1 VHRHRAVAQEVTRR
15 DGVGVAVLVAGAVAF
30 ALGVLQRRTGD
41 TQSLV
46 AYDFYG
52 QFYPYL
58 VHAGRSL
65 RAGGGLLWNPY
76 QDCGQPFFGNSQTG
90 LLYPLNVIFA
100 ALPREPALLV
110 SVVVHL
116 TIAGVGMYLLCRSLR
131 LARPAALCGALAFQL
146 GWAATNL
153 AAWSP
158 THVAPYAWLP
168 VALWQTER
176 VIRRPT
182 LRGGLVLGLI
192 LAIQLLPGFPQTVFF
207 TYQLIALRVVWAVL
221 LRQSDDIRTMLIAVA
236 VGLVVPVLLDAV
248 QLLPAMEV
256 ARESVRQGPVSAELL
271 GPGFSWQALRQ
282 GLMAQVSPPGSALM
296 LLLAVS
302 GVVAVR
308 RPGRAADVA
317 FYVLVALLYFVL
329 SLGPG
334 SIVYAL
340 YERLP
345 LGDMFRAPARLLWVT
360 SFALSVLVAFG
371 SQAFVA
377 AAQADELNA
386 GVESARPDRSR
397 GWRIAVGL
405 LAGAVML
412 YAATAGSLAWTDLLM
427 VGVLAGLA
435 LAVTRPQLVRL
446 VPLAL
451 PALILVDTLVVGR
464 PPLFGLRKG
473 DVYDTHADV
482 FDFIR
487 ARLTPQDRLIIVG
500 AQPALGLMPKS
511 ATLFALPSIH
521 DYDSLAAQRYAEYFT
536 FLRTGR
542 AMRDYE
548 DWYWLF
554 GKLLPASLR
563 RPLFDQTA
571 ARYVI
576 VAEPLDKTAR
586 ALRGGLRL
594 LHERDGVRVYENEQA
609 LPRARYVPR
618 VAVKNEAEVLP
629 ALASRAWDGRRVAI
643 VAAGDAAALRGSGGD
658 GSGTVEF
665 VADEPERVVLRATA
679 TAPGFLLLAD
689 EFFPGWTVTV
699 NGVTRPVVRAN
710 HTFRLVE
717 VPAGES
723 EVVFIFRPLSLRIGA
738 AVSLLGAIVFV
749 LLWRWGGALRP
760 RSLGGPSA
768 QAALRDAR

>member
-1 VHRHRAVAQEVTRR
+1 VAQDVTRR

-41 TQSLV
+41 AQSLV

-100 ALPREPALLV
+100 ALPREPALLL

-116 TIAGVGMYLLCRSLR
+116 TIAGAGMYLLCRSLR

-158 THVAPYAWLP
+158 THIAPYAWLP

-176 VIRRPT
+176 VIRAAT
-182 LRGGLVLGLI
+182 LRRGLVLGLI

-207 TYQLIALRVVWAVL
+207 TYQLIALRVGWAVL
-221 LRQSDDIRTMLIAVA
+221 LRQSDDIRSLSIAVV
-236 VGLVVPVLLDAV
+236 VGLVVPLLLDAV

-256 ARESVRQGPVSAELL
+256 ARQSVRQAPVDAARL
-271 GPGFSWQALRQ
+271 GPGFSWAALGQ
-282 GLMAQVSPPGSALM
+282 GLLAQVSTPGSALM
-296 LLLAVS
+296 LLLAGT
-302 GVVAVR
+302 GVVAAGR
-308 RPGRAADVA
+308 RGRTADVA
-317 FYVLVALLYFVL
+317 FYCLVALLYFLL

-345 LGDMFRAPARLLWVT
+345 LGGMFRAPARLLWVT

-371 SQAFVA
+371 SHALIA
-377 AAQADELNA
+377 AAPADESSA
-386 GVESARPDRSR
+386 GAASGRPHRPR
-397 GWRIAVGL
+397 AWRIALGL
-405 LAGAVML
+405 LTGAVAL
-412 YAATAGSLAWTDLLM
+412 YAATAASLGWADLLM
-427 VGVLAGLA
+427 MGVLLA
-435 LAVTRPQLVRL
+435 LTLAALRSRRARL
-446 VPLAL
+446 LPLAL
-451 PALILVDTLVVGR
+451 PALLLVDTLGVGR
-464 PPLFGLRKG
+464 PPLFGLRTG
-473 DVYDTHADV
+473 DVYEPRAEV
-482 FDFIR
+482 FAFVR
-487 ARLTPQDRLIIVG
+487 ARLTPQDRLLIVG
-500 AQPALGLMPKS
+500 AQPALDLMPKS

-521 DYDSLAAQRYAEYFT
+521 DYDALAAQRYAEYFT

-554 GKLLPASLR
+554 GKLLPASLQ

-576 VAEPLDKTAR
+576 VAEPLDQTAR
-586 ALRGGLRL
+586 AFRGGLRL
-594 LHERDGVRVYENEQA
+594 LDERDGVRVYENEQA
-609 LPRARYVPR
+609 MPRARFVGR
-618 VAVKNEAEVLP
+618 VAVKP
-629 ALASRAWDGRRVAI
+629 
-643 VAAGDAAALRGSGGD
+643 
-658 GSGTVEF
+658 
-665 VADEPERVVLRATA
+665 
-679 TAPGFLLLAD
+679 
-689 EFFPGWTVTV
+689 
-699 NGVTRPVVRAN
+699 
-710 HTFRLVE
+710 
-717 VPAGES
+717 
-723 EVVFIFRPLSLRIGA
+723 
-738 AVSLLGAIVFV
+738 
-749 LLWRWGGALRP
+749 RP
-760 RSLGGPSA
+760 RCCRHWRSAASTAGRPPSSPPPT
-768 QAALRDAR
+768 LPV